1 MDQQAVVGQFGSVYS
16 DGLVIPDIVVT
27 SLILDSAEFRLI
39 GEGHLNFQLAR
50 EFLIPFF
57 FLALVCIVKAKIPS
71 SIEVYPVVA
80 DKLRSR
86 IIFLI
91 TFHILVLHHGYSF
104 IFSDLPLQIGKDRQ
118 KHKVEYIGIFIC
130 PVFELTSGHGKDQK
144 IAHKKII

>member
-1 MDQQAVVGQFGSVYS
+1 MDQQAVVGQFGSVYG

-57 FLALVCIVKAKIPS
+57 FLALVCIVKAKIPG

-80 DKLRSR
+80 DKLP
-86 IIFLI
+86 
-91 TFHILVLHHGYSF
+91 V
-104 IFSDLPLQIGKDRQ
+104 SDNLSYNISYL
-118 KHKVEYIGIFIC
+118 C
-130 PVFELTSGHGKDQK
+130 PPCYVM
-144 IAHKKII
+144 

>member
-1 MDQQAVVGQFGSVYS
+1 MDQQTVIGQFGSVYG

-57 FLALVCIVKAKIPS
+57 FLALVCIVKAKIPG

-91 TFHILVLHHGYSF
+91 TFHISVLH
-104 IFSDLPLQIGKDRQ
+104 
-118 KHKVEYIGIFIC
+118 VM
-130 PVFELTSGHGKDQK
+130 
-144 IAHKKII
+144 